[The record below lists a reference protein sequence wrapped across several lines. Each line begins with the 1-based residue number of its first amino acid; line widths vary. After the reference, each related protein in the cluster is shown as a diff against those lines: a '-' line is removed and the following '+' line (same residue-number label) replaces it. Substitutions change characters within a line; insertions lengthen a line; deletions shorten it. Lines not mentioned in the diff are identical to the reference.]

1 MDEVSAQHGSRARH
15 SARRPL
21 VIGLIAAGGAGI
33 YAAAQFG
40 GEPAISGSVDRE
52 VAPSVNA
59 LAGAVPAPQF
69 GPAAPLDAGEP
80 VASPVPLALS
90 TEPLAAMP
98 VKTRASRRSG
108 SARAAALHAAGPRT
122 IRSGRRHYGSFSVP
136 SRGAADSSSLAL
148 TPALPA
154 AAMASDEASLAVR
167 PAAPFVPVQAGM
179 VENHAEL
186 LAEPVPAATMAQSPA
201 IMPVALGLTASIPA
215 VTETS
220 PSAALAAPNT
230 VLVSPEISL
239 AQPAATLRA
248 SKLRP
253 APRTGAKPHTVVSPA
268 PFAGTTG
275 VEGLAGLDD
284 SRLSAVRPI
293 GGAPRPQQ
301 AAGTKRRGGEDV
313 TRPAARVRTA
323 EEAPSNPD
331 EISAAGSGIDL
342 RIPASIN
349 DSVSGNLPL
358 RVSIDGAVSVK
369 LGDLLAL
376 IGSAMDAS
384 QFSSLRQSSATSSY
398 VSIAALRTAGIMLD
412 YQAAGNRVTLSAA
425 SA

>member
-1 MDEVSAQHGSRARH
+1 
-15 SARRPL
+15 
-21 VIGLIAAGGAGI
+21 
-33 YAAAQFG
+33 
-40 GEPAISGSVDRE
+40 
-52 VAPSVNA
+52 
-59 LAGAVPAPQF
+59 
-69 GPAAPLDAGEP
+69 
-80 VASPVPLALS
+80 
-90 TEPLAAMP
+90 
-98 VKTRASRRSG
+98 
-108 SARAAALHAAGPRT
+108 
-122 IRSGRRHYGSFSVP
+122 
-136 SRGAADSSSLAL
+136 
-148 TPALPA
+148 
-154 AAMASDEASLAVR
+154 
-167 PAAPFVPVQAGM
+167 M

-220 PSAALAAPNT
+220 PAAALAAPNT

-239 AQPAATLRA
+239 AQPAAKPRGNP
-248 SKLRP
+248 S
-253 APRTGAKPHTVVSPA
+253 RTGAKPHTAVSPA

-293 GGAPRPQQ
+293 GGELRPQQ